1 MKRALILTAAAS
13 FSLGYVTGWFSA
25 VGVWFFQARS
35 LMNEVVANHDAF
47 QVHCFAKKYA
57 WHFHYAG
64 ADGKL
69 GDTDNSLVTADNP
82 VGLNHY
88 DPRSKDDLVSN
99 ELVLPCNTQVE
110 LITGSADVIHALGEF
125 HEKMEID
132 ATPGVMERGFFQ
144 TPVKPANGTLRCVQ
158 LCGPGFQDHHAVF
171 RYLSAEE
178 FDQWLSQQPPFL
190 SRVK

>member
-13 FSLGYVTGWFSA
+13 FALGNVTGWFTA
-25 VGVWFFQARS
+25 VGVWLFQARS
-35 LMNEVVANHDAF
+35 LMNEVVASHDAV

-69 GDTDNSLVTADNP
+69 GDTDNALITVENP
-82 VGLNHY
+82 IGLNRF

-99 ELVLPCNTQVE
+99 ELVLPCDRQIE
-110 LITGSADVIHALGEF
+110 LITGSADVIHSLGEF

-132 ATPGVMERGFFQ
+132 ATPGVVQRDFIQ
-144 TPVKPANGTLRCVQ
+144 TPEKSTAGTLRCVQ
-158 LCGPGFQDHHAVF
+158 LCGPGFKDHHAAF
-171 RYLSAEE
+171 RYVSVDE
-178 FDQWLSQQPPFL
+178 FRQWLSQQEPLL
-190 SRVK
+190 SRMR